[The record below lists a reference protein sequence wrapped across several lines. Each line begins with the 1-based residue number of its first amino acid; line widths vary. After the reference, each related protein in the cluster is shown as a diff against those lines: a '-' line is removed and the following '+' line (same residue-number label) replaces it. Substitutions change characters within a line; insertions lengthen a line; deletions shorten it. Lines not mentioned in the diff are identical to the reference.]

1 MRLGREMS
9 EVLEKGLREVRFFP
23 APVLFSFLFLNSS
36 SSSLSKLGFVTETDI
51 LSTLLLTGA
60 GKTLSGVGQ
69 GAGAT
74 VSGVGYGA
82 DATLSGLGKGVNA
95 TVSTVTLPAPIRGL
109 IPPFPLL
116 LLLLLAQSMMPL
128 SFFCRWNSPL
138 HSLHPS
144 LTNPLS
150 FSQTP
155 ARRPHRLSRP
165 KYNFWPR
172 QNCVGRNFWL
182 GTNHWRYHSRNR

>member
-23 APVLFSFLFLNSS
+23 GRLFLLNSS
-36 SSSLSKLGFVTETDI
+36 SSRSRLKSVIETDI
-51 LSTLLLTGA
+51 LSTLLPIGA

-82 DATLSGLGKGVNA
+82 DATISGLGKGVNA

-109 IPPFPLL
+109 IPLPFPLL
-116 LLLLLAQSMMPL
+116 LLLLLLAQSL
-128 SFFCRWNSPL
+128 RL
-138 HSLHPS
+138 L
-144 LTNPLS
+144 LS
-150 FSQTP
+150 FSFVGTVHSTP
-155 ARRPHRLSRP
+155 LPPFPHSLTSFFFPNPSSAAPSAQPPKIQLLASAKPSRA
-165 KYNFWPR
+165 
-172 QNCVGRNFWL
+172 
-182 GTNHWRYHSRNR
+182 

>member
-9 EVLEKGLREVRFFP
+9 KVLEKGLREVRFFP
-23 APVLFSFLFLNSS
+23 GSRFVLFFLSFFP
-36 SSSLSKLGFVTETDI
+36 
-51 LSTLLLTGA
+51 TLLLSRNWNLRLIDTLLPTGA

-95 TVSTVTLPAPIRGL
+95 TVSTVYLPAPIRGL

-116 LLLLLAQSMMPL
+116 LLILLAQSLRLLLFFSLEQSTPL
-128 SFFCRWNSPL
+128 P
-138 HSLHPS
+138 PS
-144 LTNPLS
+144 LT
-150 FSQTP
+150 
-155 ARRPHRLSRP
+155 H
-165 KYNFWPR
+165 
-172 QNCVGRNFWL
+172 
-182 GTNHWRYHSRNR
+182 